1 MKNVIGPPV
10 EGEDFFGRE
19 KEFEYVWS
27 RIQDGN
33 NLIFPSPRRVGKTS
47 FALKLVEAAKAKK
60 WNVVSI
66 NVEKVT
72 SETEFVENFIEKLKE
87 LSWLEKLK
95 EGGNNLIEK
104 VKKLKLKAKYEGVD
118 FSLDWDANKVD
129 IYKQITNVIAHDE
142 PTLIF
147 IDELTVLLKV
157 ILESSEDGKKEV
169 KHFLHWLRE
178 IRQTSKSKIRWIYC
192 SSVGIENFT
201 HTHGISDT
209 VNDLSDYSL
218 KSFSKDDSIKMLAAL
233 SKTYDLEI
241 GEDIAKSIVEKLNY
255 CLPYFLQLIF
265 EKINSLTKIEEVPL
279 NIAIVEMAYG
289 VLTGEDHFN
298 TWVERITEQYGE
310 NEANA
315 FAILKLICEEKTG
328 TSRANILNN
337 LLVTGIEINKAEAVT
352 SQLIYMLNNDG
363 YLIEE
368 NSLYRFR
375 SPLLRDFWFNRFSK

>member
-1 MKNVIGPPV
+1 MKNIIGPPV
-10 EGEDFFGRE
+10 EGADFFGRE
-19 KEFEYVWS
+19 KEFEYVWG
-27 RIQDGN
+27 RIKDGN
-33 NLIFPSPRRVGKTS
+33 NFIFPSPRRVGKTS
-47 FALKLVEAAKAKK
+47 FALKLIEAAKAER
-60 WNVVSI
+60 WNIVSI
-66 NVEKVT
+66 NVEKIT
-72 SETEFVENFIEKLKE
+72 REFEFVEIFTDKLVDLDWFEKLKDGKNKFIE
-87 LSWLEKLK
+87 ALGSLK
-95 EGGNNLIEK
+95 PKI
-104 VKKLKLKAKYEGVD
+104 KYEGVEVG
-118 FSLDWDANKVD
+118 LEWNANKVD
-129 IYKQITNVIAHDE
+129 IYKQITDVIAHDE

-169 KHFLHWLRE
+169 NHFLHWFRE

-201 HTHGISDT
+201 HTLGISDT
-209 VNDLSDYSL
+209 VNDML
-218 KSFSKDDSIKMLAAL
+218 KYELRSFSREDSMKMLNVL
-233 SKTYDLEI
+233 SRSYGLEI
-241 GEDIAKSIVEKLNY
+241 GEDIAESIINKLDY

-265 EKINSLTKIEEVPL
+265 EKINSLIKIEEVPL
-279 NIAIVEMAYG
+279 NIAVVDLAYG

-298 TWVERITEQYGE
+298 TWVERINEQYGE
-310 NEANA
+310 NEENA

-328 TSRANILNN
+328 TSRANILNS
-337 LLVTGIEINKAEAVT
+337 LVATGLEINKAEAVT

>member
-27 RIQDGN
+27 RIKDGN
-33 NLIFPSPRRVGKTS
+33 NFIFPSPRRVGKTS
-47 FALKLVEAAKAKK
+47 FALKLVEAAKAER

-72 SETEFVENFIEKLKE
+72 SEFEFLEIFTDKLVDLNWFEKLKDGKNKFIE
-87 LSWLEKLK
+87 ALGRLK
-95 EGGNNLIEK
+95 PKI
-104 VKKLKLKAKYEGVD
+104 KYEGVEVG
-118 FSLDWDANKVD
+118 LEWNANKVD
-129 IYKQITNVIAHDE
+129 IYKEITNVIAHDE

-218 KSFSKDDSIKMLAAL
+218 KSFSKEDSMKMLDEL
-233 SKTYDLEI
+233 SKSYNLKISEEI
-241 GEDIAKSIVEKLNY
+241 ATCIVEKLDY

-265 EKINSLTKIEEVPL
+265 EKINSLTKIDEVPL
-279 NIAIVEMAYG
+279 NIAIVDIAYKI
-289 VLTGEDHFN
+289 LTEEDHFN

-310 NEANA
+310 NEGNA
-315 FAILKLICEEKTG
+315 FAILKLICEEKVG

-337 LLVTGIEINKAEAVT
+337 LVATGVEVSKAEAVT
-352 SQLIYMLNNDG
+352 SQLIYMLHNDG
-363 YLIEE
+363 YLMEE
-368 NSLYRFR
+368 NKLYRFR

>member
-19 KEFEYVWS
+19 KEFKYVWK
-27 RIQDGN
+27 RIKDGN

-47 FALKLVEAAKAKK
+47 FALKLVEAAKAEK
-60 WNVVSI
+60 WNIVSI
-66 NVEKVT
+66 NVEKLT
-72 SETEFVENFIEKLKE
+72 SEFEFVEIFTKKLIDLKWFEKIKDG
-87 LSWLEKLK
+87 KDK
-95 EGGNNLIEK
+95 LIEALGKFKPK
-104 VKKLKLKAKYEGVD
+104 VKYEGVEV
-118 FSLDWDANKVD
+118 SLEWNVNKVD

-157 ILESSEDGKKEV
+157 ILESREDGKKDV

-178 IRQTSKSKIRWIYC
+178 IRQTSKSNIRWIYC

-209 VNDLSDYSL
+209 INDLSDYTL
-218 KSFSKDDSIKMLAAL
+218 MPFSKDDSIKMLAAL
-233 SKTYDLEI
+233 SKSNNLEI
-241 GEDIAKSIVEKLNY
+241 SDGIAEKIVTKLDY

-265 EKINSLTKIEEVPL
+265 EKINSLAKIEEVPL
-279 NIAIVEMAYG
+279 DIAIVDMAYKI
-289 VLTGEDHFN
+289 LTEEDHFN

-328 TSRANILNN
+328 TSRSNILNN
-337 LLVTGIEINKAEAVT
+337 LMAKGIEINNAEATT
-352 SQLIYMLNNDG
+352 SKLIYMLHNDG
-363 YLIEE
+363 YLLEE
-368 NSLYRFR
+368 NKLYRFR

>member
-1 MKNVIGPPV
+1 MKIKTGPPV

-27 RIQDGN
+27 RIKDGN

-47 FALKLVEAAKAKK
+47 FALKLVEAAKKEK

-66 NVEKVT
+66 NVEKIT
-72 SETEFVENFIEKLKE
+72 SEFEFVEIFTEKLID
-87 LSWLEKLK
+87 LRWFEKLK
-95 EGGNNLIEK
+95 EGKNKFLESLG
-104 VKKLKLKAKYEGVD
+104 KLKPKVKYEGVE
-118 FSLDWDANKVD
+118 LALEWNVNKVD
-129 IYKQITNVIAHDE
+129 IYKQITNIIAHDE

-201 HTHGISDT
+201 HAHGISDT
-209 VNDLSDYSL
+209 VNDLSDYVL
-218 KSFSKDDSIKMLAAL
+218 KSFSKSDSVKMLEVL
-233 SKTYDLEI
+233 CKSYDLEI
-241 GEDIAKSIVEKLNY
+241 SEDIETRIVEKLDY

-265 EKINSLTKIEEVPL
+265 EKIYSLIKIEEVPL
-279 NIAIVEMAYG
+279 NIDIVDMAYDL
-289 VLTGEDHFN
+289 LTGEDHFN

-310 NEANA
+310 NEVNA
-315 FAILKLICEEKTG
+315 FAVLKLICEEKIG
-328 TSRANILNN
+328 TSRANILNI
-337 LLVTGIEINKAEAVT
+337 LVALGLDITKAEATT
-352 SQLIYMLNNDG
+352 SKLIYMLSNDG
-363 YLIEE
+363 YLMEE
-368 NSLYRFR
+368 KSLYRFR